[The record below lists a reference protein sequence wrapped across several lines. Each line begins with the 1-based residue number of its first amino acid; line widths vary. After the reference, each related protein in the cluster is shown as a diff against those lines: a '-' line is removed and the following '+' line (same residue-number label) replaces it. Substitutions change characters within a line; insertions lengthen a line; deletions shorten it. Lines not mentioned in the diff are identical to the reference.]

1 MGGHELSGENAP
13 PRLNSQQ
20 CQVRLAKA
28 GERGDGLALLF
39 RRPGVSAA
47 RRRREAEAFSNFS
60 ERQGLD
66 LTRQWLVFRDGAA
79 CAACMLMVS
88 AGRCGTIM
96 LSVELTDADRPG
108 LLEGL
113 RLAVNDARAQRLRL
127 VQALIEP
134 GAAECELLQAA
145 GFTLLA
151 RLQYLERAVTGPVR
165 SPPETGLTWVS
176 YNDQRHDEFAE
187 VIATSYE
194 ETLDCPKLTGVRDPD
209 DVIAAHKASGL
220 FEPKGWLL
228 LRRDGQGVGVLL
240 LNAVVYRSA
249 LEIVYMG
256 LLRSVRGLGLG
267 RVLVARAFTEAR
279 RRNVR
284 TVLLA
289 VDENNWPARNVYESF
304 GFAATAVREAWMT
317 ILDRADSAGT

>member
-1 MGGHELSGENAP
+1 LSGENGAR
-13 PRLNSQQ
+13 RLNSLR

-28 GERGDGLALLF
+28 GERGEGLALLF

-47 RRRREAEAFSNFS
+47 RRRREAEAFRDFA

-66 LTRQWLVFRDGAA
+66 LTRQWLVFREGAA
-79 CAACMLMVS
+79 CAACMLIVS

-96 LSVELTDADRPG
+96 LSAELTDQDRPG

-113 RLAVNDARAQRLRL
+113 RLAVDEARAQRLRL

-134 GAAECELLQAA
+134 GAAECNLLGAA
-145 GFTLLA
+145 GFTLLG
-151 RLQYLERAVTGPVR
+151 RLQYLERAVKSPFR
-165 SPPETGLTWVS
+165 SPPETGLTWTT
-176 YNDQRHDEFAE
+176 YNDRTHDEFAG

-194 ETLDCPKLTGVRDPD
+194 ETLDCPKLTGVRDMD

-220 FEPKGWLL
+220 FEPNGWLL

-240 LNAVVYRSA
+240 LNKVVYRSA

-256 LLRSVRGLGLG
+256 LLRSVRGSGLG
-267 RVLVARAFTEAR
+267 RVLVARALTEAR

-284 TVLLA
+284 SVLLA

-304 GFAATAVREAWMT
+304 GFAGTAVREAWMS
-317 ILDRADSAGT
+317 ILDRADSSGT